1 MPPIR
6 SLIIG
11 LAVLFAAV
19 STGCSPTLTALTD
32 DLRADNRWSER
43 ELSQIQFYLSE
54 NLVLSRERRR
64 GTTDIVQGRVRVEDG
79 RDIEEVVFDRGTPG
93 VMLFS
98 PKEGHLAIGFDPSD
112 DDRYLVF
119 GANPREGGRYT
130 LLAKEWKRYN
140 GKVTYGGETW
150 NVNASNADVSLLLN
164 LKRSGTVDRD
174 TKRPAGRRV
183 GG

>member
-1 MPPIR
+1 MPLFR
-6 SLIIG
+6 HLSLALPALA
-11 LAVLFAAV
+11 LAVLSA
-19 STGCSPTLTALTD
+19 CSPQLTALTD
-32 DLRADNRWSER
+32 DLRDDNRWTER

-54 NLVLSRERRR
+54 DLVLTRERRR
-64 GTTDIVQGRVRVEDG
+64 GTTDIQQGRVRVENG

-98 PKEGHLAIGFDPSD
+98 PKEGHLAIGFDPTD

-119 GANPREGGRYT
+119 GANPREDGRYT

-150 NVNASNADVSLLLN
+150 NVSAANADVSLLLN
-164 LKRSGTVDRD
+164 LKRTGTVDRD